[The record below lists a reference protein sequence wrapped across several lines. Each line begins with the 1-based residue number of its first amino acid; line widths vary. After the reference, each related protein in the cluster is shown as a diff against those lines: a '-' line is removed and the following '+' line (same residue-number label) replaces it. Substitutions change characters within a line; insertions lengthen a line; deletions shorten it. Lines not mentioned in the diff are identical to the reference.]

1 MIYFWLSNRGND
13 IFLAVKI
20 GNLAS
25 ENRLK
30 AGSVEMIFEF
40 ESRSQP
46 DTISIYFPS
55 MNEFCTWMSVM
66 LLYSSIFMHVFLKN
80 IKVHPLQFSTSW

>member
-1 MIYFWLSNRGND
+1 M
-13 IFLAVKI
+13 AVKI

-55 MNEFCTWMSVM
+55 INEFCT
-66 LLYSSIFMHVFLKN
+66 
-80 IKVHPLQFSTSW
+80 